1 MSRREAVLS
10 AGPGHTAGRELV
22 FCRWAWAGSRRSCRR
37 ERPLMR
43 STAGCAGPGYDGG
56 GAALGRPSAG
66 MGQEM
71 VPEGLKLVPDGALH
85 CMVHG
90 VQLPSDA
97 LWNSSC
103 AESPVSRP
111 NVTVPG
117 LLGAV

>member
-1 MSRREAVLS
+1 MPRREAGLRCQTGAHGR
-10 AGPGHTAGRELV
+10 AGAGLLP
-22 FCRWAWAGSRRSCRR
+22 CRR